1 MTMEPSILRLGTR
14 RSALAMAQSVWV
26 KEKIEK
32 YHRDIEVILVPIS
45 TRGDRIQNRPLN
57 EIGGKGL
64 FVKEIEE
71 SLLSRD
77 IDIAVHS
84 MKDMPAE
91 LPEGLELGVFPER
104 ESPLDVIVSVYGGG
118 LERLPAGA
126 RVGTGS
132 LRRSAQLRSLRPDL
146 EVLPI
151 RGNVDTRLRKLDEGI
166 FDAVI
171 LADAGLRRLGLEPRV
186 SGVLAPS
193 QILPA
198 VGQGA
203 LGLEMRVNDS
213 RTHDMLVFLH
223 DEPTMVAVR
232 AERAFLKELNGGCQ
246 VPIGGLAV
254 VEGSKVLFTGMVAE
268 LDGSRIIRRSSG
280 GPCVKSGFI
289 GQSVARDL
297 LAAGAGEILGELN
310 QKDFV

>member
-1 MTMEPSILRLGTR
+1 
-14 RSALAMAQSVWV
+14 MAQSVWV
-26 KEKIEK
+26 KERIEK
-32 YHRDIEVILVPIS
+32 HHRGVEVELMPIS
-45 TRGDRIQNRPLN
+45 TRGDRILDRPLA

-71 SLLSRD
+71 ALLSGE

-91 LPEGLELGVFPER
+91 LPEGLGLGVFPER
-104 ESPLDVIVSVYGGG
+104 ESALDVIVSVYGGG
-118 LERLPAGA
+118 LDALPPAA

-151 RGNVDTRLRKLDEGI
+151 RGNVDTRLRKLDEGS

-171 LADAGLRRLGLEPRV
+171 LAEAGLRRLGLESRV
-186 SGVLAPS
+186 SGVLSPS
-193 QILPA
+193 EILPA

-213 RTHDMLVFLH
+213 RTHEALAFLH
-223 DEPTMVAVR
+223 DETTMVAVR

-254 VEGSKVLFTGMVAE
+254 VDGAKVSFTGMVAE
-268 LDGSRIIRRSSG
+268 LDGSRVIRRASE
-280 GPCVKSGFI
+280 GPRGEAASVGT
-289 GQSVARDL
+289 SVARSL
-297 LAAGAGEILGELN
+297 LEAGAREILEQVYQKEL
-310 QKDFV
+310 V

>member
-1 MTMEPSILRLGTR
+1 MRMESIVLRLGTR
-14 RSALAMAQSVWV
+14 SSALAMAQSVWV
-26 KEKIEK
+26 KERIEEH
-32 YHRDIEVILVPIS
+32 HRGIDVELVPIS
-45 TRGDRIQNRPLN
+45 TRGDRILDRPLS

-71 SLLSRD
+71 SLLCSD

-84 MKDMPAE
+84 MKDMPAD

-104 ESPLDVIVSVYGGG
+104 ESPLDVIVSVYAGGI
-118 LERLPAGA
+118 EELPSGA

-132 LRRSAQLRSLRPDL
+132 LRRSAQLRNLRSDL

-151 RGNVDTRLRKLDEGI
+151 RGNVDTRLRKLDEGR

-171 LADAGLRRLGLEPRV
+171 LAEAGLKRLGLEARV
-186 SGVLAPS
+186 SGVLTPL

-213 RTHDMLVFLH
+213 RTHDILAFLH

-246 VPIGGLAV
+246 VPIGGLALV
-254 VEGSKVLFTGMVAE
+254 DGSKVLFTGLVAE
-268 LDGSRIIRRSSG
+268 LDGSRIIRRTSD
-280 GPCVKSGFI
+280 GPCAEAGNVGK
-289 GQSVARDL
+289 SVAL
-297 LAAGAGEILGELN
+297 SVLAAGGGEILEN
-310 QKDFV
+310 VQHKNFV